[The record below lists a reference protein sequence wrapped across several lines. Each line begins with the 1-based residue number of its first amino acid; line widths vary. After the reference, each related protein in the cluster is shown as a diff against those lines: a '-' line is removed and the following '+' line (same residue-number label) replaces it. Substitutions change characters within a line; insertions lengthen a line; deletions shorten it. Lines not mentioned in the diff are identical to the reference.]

1 MSFQDCHLFI
11 ITSSEHMQNKSFYI
25 YLYSFMVL
33 KMTQNG
39 QRGNI
44 YKYKHIEHIYGA

>member
-1 MSFQDCHLFI
+1 MEQTFG
-11 ITSSEHMQNKSFYI
+11 N
-25 YLYSFMVL
+25 VL
-33 KMTQNG
+33 KCHFKIVIYSLLLHLNIGKTSQNG